1 MIQPISTLPKLLTFE
16 DFLEW
21 KPENGRYELHDGLIV
36 EMQPTGKDEE
46 IADFLDTELTV
57 ETRRLQLPYRFP
69 KNALIK
75 APDRDGGYLPDV
87 LVVERQALANE
98 PLWEKSS
105 TITLGASVPL
115 VIEVVSSNW
124 RDDYLT
130 KLRDYEILGI
140 QEYWIV
146 DYLGNGGFR
155 YIGSPKQPTISVYQL
170 VEGEYRVRQF
180 RESERIESP
189 TFTELDVTAFQ
200 VFRGER

>member
-1 MIQPISTLPKLLTFE
+1 MLKFE
-16 DFLEW
+16 EFLEW

-36 EMQPTGKDEE
+36 EMQPTGKHEE
-46 IADFLDTELTV
+46 ITGFLSIELTLLF
-57 ETRRLQLPYRFP
+57 RQKNLSYFLP
-69 KNALIK
+69 KKALIK

-155 YIGSPKQPTISVYQL
+155 YIGSPKQPTISCLLYT
-170 VEGEYRVRQF
+170 
-180 RESERIESP
+180 SP
-189 TFTELDVTAFQ
+189 SPRD
-200 VFRGER
+200 